1 MEVKIKYYSISIVVS
16 KQTTCRDWMFRVF
29 FSGDYELLCTMYGLS
44 GASGKLKHS
53 YLYYNVMHSSKFQE
67 GTTVCGTLF
76 ETLT

>member
-1 MEVKIKYYSISIVVS
+1 
-16 KQTTCRDWMFRVF
+16 MFRVF

-67 GTTVCGTLF
+67 GTTVCGALF